1 MQNDRQKGFLGDRF
15 EGHTAAPTEQL
26 WGNIA
31 GKLDEQGQKKRGII
45 WWWTAGLAAV
55 LLVTF
60 LGASQL
66 QLFTNETELMHAR
79 FIHTEKAQFVE
90 QKEYNPEMSEVAS
103 SFNLTEDMTAMTAPV
118 KKKDPKTPHLQKS
131 GPANN
136 EQVEV
141 ANKLYSEEKV
151 KKPSKSVK
159 EQDQNKTKSS
169 LTEST
174 ATEPMSAEFLS
185 FIPVQ
190 DPQKIPVAIQH
201 DFSTLADLSHQPY
214 QSKWEW
220 GIHLNSWHAM
230 RSDIIL
236 ANTNQELEEPV
247 EATSVSPEIFRA
259 NRWVGFGGYL
269 GYNWKPRL
277 RFYTELNLE
286 STRYRIQN
294 DNVSLLDELE
304 PPIESGS
311 VNLLALTLP
320 IGLEF
325 DLIHQPKFKAAIGV
339 SFLNELTIRERNLQ
353 VYDLNYAGSETTGV
367 KWLTAYRPG
376 LGLHLNFNYQLTD
389 KMRLQLKPGLRTYF
403 SKDAP
408 STLNIPNYRL
418 WWGGSLGFVRSF

>member
-1 MQNDRQKGFLGDRF
+1 
-15 EGHTAAPTEQL
+15 
-26 WGNIA
+26 
-31 GKLDEQGQKKRGII
+31 
-45 WWWTAGLAAV
+45 
-55 LLVTF
+55 VTF

-79 FIHTEKAQFVE
+79 FISTEKDQFVE
-90 QKEYNPEMSEVAS
+90 QKEYNPKTSEVAT
-103 SFNLTEDMTAMTAPV
+103 SFNLSEDMTAAV
-118 KKKDPKTPHLQKS
+118 KKKDPKTPLLQKS
-131 GPANN
+131 GSVNN

-141 ANKLYSEEKV
+141 ADKLYSEKKV
-151 KKPSKSVK
+151 DKLSKSRK
-159 EQDQNKTKSS
+159 EQNQNQTKSS
-169 LTEST
+169 P
-174 ATEPMSAEFLS
+174 TEPMSAEFLS

-190 DPQKIPVAIQH
+190 DPQKIPVVIQH

-214 QSKWEW
+214 QAKWEW

-230 RSDIIL
+230 RADMNL
-236 ANTNQELEEPV
+236 ANTNQELVEPV
-247 EATSVSPEIFRA
+247 EAASVSPEIFRA
-259 NRWVGFGGYL
+259 NRWAGFGGYL

-304 PPIESGS
+304 PAIESGS

-325 DLIHQPKFKAAIGV
+325 DLIHQPKFKAEIGA

-376 LGLHLNFNYQLTD
+376 LGLHLNFNYQLTE

-418 WWGGSLGFVRSF
+418 WWGGAISFVHSF